1 MIENIK
7 ARIYAKRYDVYAKQK
22 VSHHT
27 GYYIYDKTIYV
38 GNRSLVFM
46 KSQYNKK

>member
-7 ARIYAKRYDVYAKQK
+7 ARIYAKRYDVYAKQI

-27 GYYIYDKTIYV
+27 GYYIYNKAIYV
-38 GNRSLVFM
+38 GNRFFVFM
-46 KSQYNKK
+46 KSIYNVP